1 MRTLTRYI
9 LRLHVAPF
17 LFAASGLTVLLLLD
31 QVSKR
36 FERLIGKGLHWSV
49 IVEVFVYS
57 VPFIVAQT
65 LPMAV
70 LIAVLYVFSRLEG
83 DYEVTAIKASGIP
96 LSRVMA
102 PLLVSATILAGAM
115 TWFNDTI
122 LPQSNH
128 HLQVL
133 LTGIGRKKPTFHLRE
148 QTINE
153 VLPSRLYVHPGTID
167 QERSELEDIRI
178 YDERD
183 GQQSHTIYA
192 DRGRMTFDEGGEDL
206 YFDLEDGIM
215 QIRPNARPHGFRRV
229 AFERM
234 TLRIPEV
241 GNALERDTL
250 GAVRGDREMNIA
262 DMRAEAHR
270 GFLMA
275 DAARLESETYVRA
288 ITEMLLDFRQPV
300 ETGPSPGTESEA
312 RMDAAA
318 SPFATPEERV
328 LPGRGPTDRM
338 IAEGKIPPEPQ
349 EDPGILPGAGE
360 GAGESAGGGLAPDS
374 TELAA
379 ESAAR
384 RFYAAFDAANQF
396 QSYADRE
403 TTGLRRINQYWVE
416 IHKKGTI
423 PAACIVFVL
432 IGATI
437 AVRFPRGGVALVVGV
452 SLVCFGVYYVF
463 LIVGED
469 LSDRLWMSPLLAMW
483 APNILFGLFG
493 LATLWRS
500 TQVTR

>member
-17 LFAASGLTVLLLLD
+17 LFSACGLTVLLLLD
-31 QVSKR
+31 QVGKR
-36 FERLIGKGLHWSV
+36 FDRLIGKGLHWSV
-49 IVEVFVYS
+49 IVEVFAYS
-57 VPFIVAQT
+57 IPFIIAQT

-70 LIAVLYVFSRLEG
+70 LIAVLYVFSRMEG
-83 DYEVTAIKASGIP
+83 DFEITAIKACGVP
-96 LSRVMA
+96 LQRVMA
-102 PLLVSATILAGAM
+102 PLLVSAVILAGAM

-153 VLPSRLYVHPGTID
+153 VVPSQLYVHPGRID
-167 QERSELEDIRI
+167 QIRSELEDVRI
-178 YDERD
+178 YDERH

-192 DRGRMTFDEGGEDL
+192 ARGRMAFEEGGEDL
-206 YFDLEDGIM
+206 YFDLEEGVLHV
-215 QIRPNARPHGFRRV
+215 RPNVRPHAFRRV
-229 AFERM
+229 SFERM
-234 TLRIPEV
+234 TLRVPDV

-262 DMRAEAHR
+262 DMREEAHR

-275 DAARLESETYVRA
+275 DAARGESAGYARA
-288 ITEMLLDFRQPV
+288 ITNMLLDFRQPV
-300 ETGPSPGTESEA
+300 ETAAPAQPEAGAWKDSPLMPGEAEPGVRGRGTAGNAGETPAPSPDSGAES
-312 RMDAAA
+312 
-318 SPFATPEERV
+318 
-328 LPGRGPTDRM
+328 G
-338 IAEGKIPPEPQ
+338 
-349 EDPGILPGAGE
+349 PGAAEMGDD
-360 GAGESAGGGLAPDS
+360 LAPDS
-374 TELAA
+374 TALAA

-384 RFYAAFDAANQF
+384 RFYAAYDAANQF

-403 TTGLRRINQYWVE
+403 VTGLRRVNQFWVE

-452 SLVCFGVYYVF
+452 SLVCFGIYYVF
-463 LIVGED
+463 LIVGEE
-469 LSDRLWMSPLLAMW
+469 LSDRLWISPLLAMW

-493 LATLWRS
+493 LGSLWHSRR
-500 TQVTR
+500 VTK

>member
-1 MRTLTRYI
+1 MPTLTRYI
-9 LRLHVAPF
+9 LRLHLAPF
-17 LFAASGLTVLLLLD
+17 VFAACGLTVLLLLD

-57 VPFIVAQT
+57 IPFIIAQT

-83 DYEVTAIKASGIP
+83 EFEVTAIKASGIP
-96 LSRVMA
+96 LSRVVA
-102 PLLVSATILAGAM
+102 PLLVAAVMLAGGM

-133 LTGIGRKKPTFHLRE
+133 LTGIGRKKPTFNLRE

-167 QERSELEDIRI
+167 QERSEIEDVRI
-178 YDERD
+178 YDERQ

-192 DRGRMTFDEGGEDL
+192 ARGKMGFEEGEEDL
-206 YFDLEDGIM
+206 YFDLEDGVLHV
-215 QIRPNARPHGFRRV
+215 RPNDRPHAFRRV

-234 TLRIPEV
+234 TLRVPGV
-241 GNALERDTL
+241 ANALERDTL

-262 DMRAEAHR
+262 DMRGEAQR
-270 GFLMA
+270 GDLMA
-275 DAARLESETYVRA
+275 NTARAESGAYARA
-288 ITEMLLDFRQPV
+288 ITSLLLDFRAPMTSEPTTAPPPAAGEDALPV
-300 ETGPSPGTESEA
+300 PDPAVRAAESAPTPATGATLVDGVPSSGDSDLE
-312 RMDAAA
+312 
-318 SPFATPEERV
+318 
-328 LPGRGPTDRM
+328 L
-338 IAEGKIPPEPQ
+338 
-349 EDPGILPGAGE
+349 DPGGAREGE
-360 GAGESAGGGLAPDS
+360 DVAPDS
-374 TELAA
+374 TALAA

-384 RFYAAFDAANQF
+384 RFYAAFDAASQF

-403 TTGLRRINQYWVE
+403 ITGHRRVNQFWVE

-469 LSDRLWMSPLLAMW
+469 LADRLWVSPLMAMW

-493 LATLWRS
+493 LGALWHS
-500 TQVTR
+500 TRVTD

>member
-1 MRTLTRYI
+1 MRILTRYI

-49 IVEVFVYS
+49 IAEVFVYS
-57 VPFIVAQT
+57 VPFIIAQT

-83 DYEVTAIKASGIP
+83 DFEVTAIKASGIP
-96 LSRVMA
+96 LSRVMT
-102 PLLVSATILAGAM
+102 PLLVAAVVLAGAM

-133 LTGIGRKKPTFHLRE
+133 LTGIGRKKPTFNLRE
-148 QTINE
+148 QTINNVAE
-153 VLPSRLYVHPGTID
+153 SRLYVHPGIID
-167 QERSELEDIRI
+167 QERSELQDVRI

-183 GQQSHTIYA
+183 GQQSQTIYA
-192 DRGRMTFDEGGEDL
+192 ARGRMAFDEAGEDL
-206 YFDLEDGIM
+206 YFELEDGVM

-229 AFERM
+229 FFDR
-234 TLRIPEV
+234 TILRIPDV
-241 GNALERDTL
+241 GGALERDTV

-275 DAARLESETYVRA
+275 DGARGESSSYAHA
-288 ITEMLLDFRQPV
+288 ITNLLLDFRQPV
-300 ETGPSPGTESEA
+300 EAGSALRTRGDEA
-312 RMDAAA
+312 PDAAA
-318 SPFATPEERV
+318 PVSARME
-328 LPGRGPTDRM
+328 PGMSIDEMMVR
-338 IAEGKIPPEPQ
+338 EGKTPPDPDGDPGVGAMPGG
-349 EDPGILPGAGE
+349 EDPLPDGE
-360 GAGESAGGGLAPDS
+360 GLAPDS

-384 RFYAAFDAANQF
+384 RFYAAFDAATQF
-396 QSYADRE
+396 QTYADQE
-403 TTGLRRINQYWVE
+403 VTGLRRINQYWVE

-483 APNILFGLFG
+483 SPNILFGLFG
-493 LATLWRS
+493 LAALWRS